1 MFPDVYFILLFL
13 VSIPTTLTNNG
24 VFALYEQATSIYSG
38 DWWLCD
44 ERVTL
49 LPEPWISAYLFWK

>member
-49 LPEPWISAYLFWK
+49 LPEP